1 MIMQP
6 EQLGLFEQAPQPT
19 PRRPLSISPFG
30 RAKKRRFARPFK
42 LSRIP
47 RGTDIGLAEYGAQML
62 GLPLTRQGE
71 EISAVLCARTKDN
84 LPLYPEIV
92 VMEPRRSAKTT
103 SIWSYL
109 LGRCANEPGT
119 LVVTTAQDGIR
130 GRATFRKIQRSLQ
143 ADDFEGIKDPGKRM
157 GKLRWAN
164 GDEAIEFDNG
174 SRIWVVPP
182 ESSAFRSEAA
192 DIMLFDEAGELS
204 VDRSEDLVTGALP
217 LMDTRPAAQVI
228 IAGTPSKEREGLLWD
243 KVQEALA
250 PKSKIGAVLYM
261 ADDTDEIFEVDADG
275 TQHLN
280 ITMIKRVHPGIG
292 TLTKLATIV
301 RRSEQMKQDQ
311 FEREYCCRFPF
322 DSASSAIKESDWT
335 ACQSPDPLPPRP
347 DRVGLAFDVAPDGS
361 SAALVA
367 AWRDEAERA
376 HIELLAY
383 DWGTEWLPA
392 AARKAQRKHRSP
404 IAYDSIGANEDPA
417 SRMKKLRCSLA
428 PVWLKQVQGAA
439 ARIAGAITK
448 RRLTHYDQ
456 GDLSDAVL
464 GATWRTVGDSGRLFA
479 RKASASDV
487 APLVAASLALWQH
500 DQQGRR
506 RSRAITSTEEAA

>member
-1 MIMQP
+1 M
-6 EQLGLFEQAPQPT
+6 A
-19 PRRPLSISPFG
+19 
-30 RAKKRRFARPFK
+30 
-42 LSRIP
+42 
-47 RGTDIGLAEYGAQML
+47 
-62 GLPLTRQGE
+62 
-71 EISAVLCARTKDN
+71 
-84 LPLYPEIV
+84 
-92 VMEPRRSAKTT
+92 
-103 SIWSYL
+103 
-109 LGRCANEPGT
+109 
-119 LVVTTAQDGIR
+119 TTAQDGIR
-130 GRATFRKIQRSLQ
+130 ARATFRKIQRMLQ
-143 ADDFEGIKDPGKRM
+143 ADDFEGVKNSAARM

-164 GDEAIEFDNG
+164 GDEAIEFGNG

-192 DIMLFDEAGELS
+192 DIILFDEAGELS

-217 LMDTRPAAQVI
+217 LMDTRSAAQVI
-228 IAGTPSKEREGLLWD
+228 IAGTPSKDREGLLWD
-243 KVQEALA
+243 KTQEALA

-275 TQHLN
+275 TQRLN
-280 ITMIKRVHPGIG
+280 VNLLKRVHPGIG

-311 FEREYCCRFPF
+311 FEREYLCRFPF
-322 DSASSAIKESDWT
+322 DSASSAIKESDWN
-335 ACQSPDPLPPRP
+335 ACQSTDPLPPRP
-347 DRVGLAFDVAPDGS
+347 DRVGIAFDVAPDGS

-367 AWRDEAERA
+367 AWRDETERA
-376 HIELLAY
+376 HIELLAL
-383 DWGTEWLPA
+383 DWGTDWLPA

-448 RRLTHYDQ
+448 HKLTHYDQ
-456 GDLSDAVL
+456 DDLTTAVL

-487 APLVAASLALWQH
+487 SPLVAASLALWQF

-506 RSRAITSTEEAA
+506 RARGFSSTDKDAA